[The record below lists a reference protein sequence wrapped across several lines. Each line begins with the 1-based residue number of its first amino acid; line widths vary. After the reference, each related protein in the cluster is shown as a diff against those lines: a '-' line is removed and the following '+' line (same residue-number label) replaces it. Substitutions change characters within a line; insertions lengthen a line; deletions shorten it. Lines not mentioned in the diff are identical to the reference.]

1 MAAQTTTGLSQEI
14 STYYERVFLARA
26 LKRLIH
32 EQGAQK
38 KTVPAG
44 EGKTVNFTRHT
55 PLAVASSAL
64 TEGGSI
70 TEVDLTAS
78 TVSATLAEYGN
89 VAKIARF
96 LSTTS
101 IDRNNKEK
109 IEVFGQ
115 NMGETLD
122 TLCRTELVS
131 GGTTQLAGGKSNIT
145 AVAASDVMSASEI
158 KKAVRTLEGNSAL
171 RYDDGF
177 FLGKI
182 QPYTWYDLVGDS
194 TWVNAKTY
202 SDVRDLYM
210 GEVGELFGVRFMLTN
225 NGHTSSSTVTV
236 YSNLI
241 HGKESFGVMDLATD
255 SPKLYIKTPGAN
267 DTSNPADRYSTI
279 AWAGSYV
286 AKVLNSN
293 WIINV
298 KTGATA

>member
-1 MAAQTTTGLSQEI
+1 MAAQTTSLLSAEV

-26 LKRLIH
+26 MKMLVH
-32 EQGAQK
+32 EEGGQK
-38 KTVPAG
+38 KSQPAG
-44 EGKTVNFTRHT
+44 EGKAVNFTRYT
-55 PLAVASSAL
+55 PLAVATAAL
-64 TEGGSI
+64 SEGSNPSE
-70 TEVDLTAS
+70 TDLTAS
-78 TVSATLAEYGN
+78 TVSATLAERGSQ
-89 VAKIARF
+89 AKIARF

-115 NMGETLD
+115 NMGESLD
-122 TLCRTELVS
+122 TLCRDELVT
-131 GGTTQLAGGKSNIT
+131 GGTTQLAGAKSNIT
-145 AVAASDVMSASEI
+145 AVAASDTMSASEI
-158 KKAVRTLEGNSAL
+158 KKAVRTLMGNSAM

-177 FLGKI
+177 FLGKV

-202 SDVRDLYM
+202 SDVKDLYK
-210 GEVGELFGVRFMLTN
+210 GEIGELFGVRFLLSN
-225 NGHTSSSTVTV
+225 NGHSASSTTTV
-236 YSNLI
+236 YSNII
-241 HGKESFGVMDLATD
+241 HGKESFGCLDLATD
-255 SPKLYIKTPGAN
+255 VPKLYIKISGSQ

-293 WIINV
+293 WVINV

>member
-1 MAAQTTTGLSQEI
+1 MAAQTTTLLSAEV

-26 LKRLIH
+26 MKMLVH
-32 EQGAQK
+32 EEGAQK
-38 KTVPAG
+38 KSQPAG
-44 EGKTVNFTRHT
+44 EGKTVNFTRYT
-55 PLAVASSAL
+55 PLAVATAAL
-64 TEGGSI
+64 SEGSNPSE
-70 TEVDLTAS
+70 TDLTAS
-78 TVSATLAEYGN
+78 TVAATLAERGSQ
-89 VAKIARF
+89 AKIARF

-115 NMGETLD
+115 NMGESLD
-122 TLCRTELVS
+122 TLARDELVT
-131 GGTTQLAGGKSNIT
+131 GGTTQLAGAKSNIT
-145 AVAASDVMSASEI
+145 AVAASDTMSASEI
-158 KKAVRTLEGNSAL
+158 KKAVRTLMGNAAM

-177 FLGKI
+177 FLGKV

-202 SDVRDLYM
+202 SDVKDLYR
-210 GEVGELFGVRFMLTN
+210 GEIGELFGVRFLLSN
-225 NGHTSSSTVTV
+225 NGHSTASTTTV
-236 YSNLI
+236 YSNII
-241 HGKESFGVMDLATD
+241 HGKEAFGCLDLATD
-255 SPKLYIKTPGAN
+255 VPKLYIKISGSQ

-293 WIINV
+293 WVINV